1 MFRKRSARSRRSWV
15 IEQWDAVGLNNL
27 FTNTLEKEKKMKQ
40 ERVNIF
46 YVVCM
51 ALIIGILP
59 VSSYAATAN
68 EINASVN
75 ASLDRF
81 VKQVKGA
88 KEFLDAAKG
97 VLIIPGVIQGGFV
110 AGAEYG
116 EGALRIGGKTVGY
129 YNIVAGSLGYQIG
142 AQKKDI
148 ILVFM
153 DNEVLK
159 KFRTSENWKAGVD
172 AEVTLVNVGADE
184 SLNTKEFKQPI
195 VGFVFGQK
203 GLMAGA
209 TIEGSKFTKL
219 KK

>member
-1 MFRKRSARSRRSWV
+1 
-15 IEQWDAVGLNNL
+15 
-27 FTNTLEKEKKMKQ
+27 MKQ
-40 ERVNIF
+40 ARVKIF
-46 YVVCM
+46 LVMCM
-51 ALIIGILP
+51 ALIIGSFP
-59 VSSYAATAN
+59 GFSYAATAS

-81 VKQVKGA
+81 VKEVKGA
-88 KEFLDAAKG
+88 KEFLNAAKG
-97 VLIIPGVIQGGFV
+97 VLIIPKVIQGGFV
-110 AGAEYG
+110 VGAEYG

-129 YNIVAGSLGYQIG
+129 YSIASGSFGYQIG
-142 AQKKDI
+142 GQEKDI

-153 DNEVLK
+153 NDTALK
-159 KFRTSENWKAGVD
+159 KFRTSKNWQAGVD
-172 AEVTLVNVGADE
+172 AQVTAVNVGADE
-184 SLNTKEFKQPI
+184 SLDTTKFKQPV